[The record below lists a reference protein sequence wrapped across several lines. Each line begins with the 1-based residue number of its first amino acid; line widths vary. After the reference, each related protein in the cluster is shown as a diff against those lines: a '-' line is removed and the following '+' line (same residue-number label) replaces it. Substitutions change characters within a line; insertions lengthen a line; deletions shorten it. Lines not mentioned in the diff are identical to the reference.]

1 MKSSISKKM
10 NRQIDAF
17 KNPSGLNLTFKHD
30 SIVTKIQMVS
40 NKTTGKNN
48 LNEEIKWI
56 LKSLQGSK
64 IAKAQRKGS

>member
-1 MKSSISKKM
+1 M
-10 NRQIDAF
+10 NRQIDDF
-17 KNPSGLNLTFKHD
+17 KNPFWLNLAFKHD

-56 LKSLQGSK
+56 LKGLQGSK
-64 IAKAQRKGS
+64 IVKAQSKGS